1 MWIQY
6 FSTLQKKK
14 FDSFFEAKRSKSQTN
29 TNAKKKLEDFRQS
42 WIIDWLIDWISTEK
56 KLIKKNPKNNSFVL
70 LDKPKNLFSGVL
82 CFCLYNNKN
91 THRNYYN
98 THICNKEKIY
108 ISTISTYRG
117 LILLFLPY
125 LLEFYRIFFFLKKME
140 PFFLDREPLL
150 LNTQR
155 DSVKRKK
162 KNSDSGQK
170 CRLFQSSIW
179 WDGKRKKLFI
189 KNIHFCDSTTISMTT
204 IWKNSTR

>member
-1 MWIQY
+1 MIEY
-6 FSTLQKKK
+6 
-14 FDSFFEAKRSKSQTN
+14 
-29 TNAKKKLEDFRQS
+29 RQ
-42 WIIDWLIDWISTEK
+42 K

-125 LLEFYRIFFFLKKME
+125 LLEFYRIFFFFWKKWNH
-140 PFFLDREPLL
+140 FFWIANHYSTEFCK
-150 LNTQR
+150 
-155 DSVKRKK
+155 SKK
-162 KNSDSGQK
+162 KEKFWFWTKMSTVPKFHLMGWRAKNK
-170 CRLFQSSIW
+170 IPCSSRI
-179 WDGKRKKLFI
+179 F
-189 KNIHFCDSTTISMTT
+189 FFVISMTT